1 MLLSINKTDGRE
13 TIKIPNKLPCGENEN
28 SYMRIRKL
36 DCLNDSQSLGI
47 AFAPARKELK
57 RAVSQLLCWH
67 FV

>member
-1 MLLSINKTDGRE
+1 MRFSGGNGDEESFSIHTD
-13 TIKIPNKLPCGENEN
+13 ENDIYDRL

-57 RAVSQLLCWH
+57 RAVY
-67 FV
+67 